1 VKIYQVEY
9 FNAGYDHCGCMFFAR
24 REEAEANARKWEA
37 DEDVEGHAEILNH
50 TLGSGK
56 TEILGFLNIH
66 AVHADHCE

>member
-1 VKIYQVEY
+1 
-9 FNAGYDHCGCMFFAR
+9 MFFAR